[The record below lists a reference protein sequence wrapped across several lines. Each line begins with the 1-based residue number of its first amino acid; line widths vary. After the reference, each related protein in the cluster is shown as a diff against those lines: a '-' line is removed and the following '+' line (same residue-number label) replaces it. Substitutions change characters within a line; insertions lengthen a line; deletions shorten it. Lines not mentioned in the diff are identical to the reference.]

1 MSSSFEYFMI
11 SGFTSIKFA
20 HSLMLGAA
28 AHSPPSVDKRLN
40 KVYWAVH
47 QFNLQAGCQL
57 FLETWRQ
64 YETEPMRTPLSA
76 FYHTGIA
83 ITILTIADKI
93 PPQGTK
99 GHHRRNNLLAAAS
112 KAWEQQL
119 YPQVFSNGSCGDGIF
134 FSPSAGSVSFLAH
147 GPTCGIESGQHLK
160 IGIELAE
167 MRECSHHL
175 SCKGSV

>member
-64 YETEPMRTPLSA
+64 YETEPMCTPLSA

-99 GHHRRNNLLAAAS
+99 GHHRRNNLLAAVPAS
-112 KAWEQQL
+112 
-119 YPQVFSNGSCGDGIF
+119 IF
-134 FSPSAGSVSFLAH
+134 LTAPVVMVYFLAPPL
-147 GPTCGIESGQHLK
+147 GVYPF
-160 IGIELAE
+160 
-167 MRECSHHL
+167 SHTAPRVGL
-175 SCKGSV
+175 SRDNA